1 MSTRIAGRF
10 ALLKKQGRRAL
21 IPFITAGDPQ
31 PWVTVPLMHALVKAG
46 ADMIELGVP
55 FSDPMAEGPV
65 IQRACERAL
74 RNDVTLQGVLEMVR
88 TFRTTDRETPVV
100 LMGYLNPV
108 EAMGYET
115 FARAAAGV
123 GVDGV
128 ITVDLPPEESEE
140 YRAAF
145 DAAGLDPIFLLAPTS
160 TAERVRLVVNSARG
174 FIYYV
179 ALKGVTGAR
188 HLDVTDAEHHLKE
201 IRQAGSLP
209 VGVGFGI
216 NSPEAAARVAR
227 FADAVIVGSAL
238 VKRIGDLC
246 DHPERIRD
254 EASAFLHT
262 LRVAIDDASSTP
274 AVGTRP

>member
-1 MSTRIAGRF
+1 MSSRIGTRF
-10 ALLKKQGRRAL
+10 SSLKKQGRKAL

-31 PWVTVPLMHALVKAG
+31 PWVTVPLMHGLVEAG

-74 RNDVTLQGVLEMVR
+74 KNDISLQGVLDLVR
-88 TFRTTDRETPVV
+88 SFRTSDQETPIV

-108 EAMGYET
+108 EAMGYDA
-115 FARAAAGV
+115 FARQAASA

-128 ITVDLPPEESEE
+128 ITVDLPPEESDE

-160 TAERVRLVVNSARG
+160 TPERVRLVVNSARG

-188 HLDVTDAEHHLKE
+188 HLDVIDVEQRLKE
-201 IRQAGSLP
+201 IRRAGDLP

-216 NSPEAAARVAR
+216 NSPESAARVAG

-238 VKRIGDLC
+238 VRRIGDLC
-246 DHPERIRD
+246 EQPERIKG
-254 EASAFLHT
+254 EASAFLRT
-262 LRVAIDDASSTP
+262 LRIAIDDAS
-274 AVGTRP
+274 AVQASGVRA